1 MPGVK
6 MRNFGKF
13 LGVYLC
19 TLVLVLVVI
28 VSLISCDRFSDG
40 VSKPSVDSV
49 YIAQTVEASANPSFV
64 SVSDALNFQSKLI
77 EEYSIDATFRSLPES
92 VITNV
97 VTVCLNKQPLVTKN
111 DIVAEYRANQSVY
124 DNLNTEV
131 KSDQATPQEDNSAT
145 ATEGQQTPAPLST
158 SYRYEVDTVNGQPV
172 KILIKE
178 EKYESK

>member
-1 MPGVK
+1 
-6 MRNFGKF
+6 MRKVNKF

-19 TLVLVLVVI
+19 TLVLALVSVI
-28 VSLISCDRFSDG
+28 SFTSCDRFNGG

-64 SVSDALNFQSKLI
+64 SVPDILNFQSRLI

-97 VTVCLNKQPLVTKN
+97 ATVCLNKRPSVTKN
-111 DIVAEYRANQSVY
+111 DIITEYRANQSVY
-124 DNLNTEV
+124 DNLNTEI
-131 KSDQATPQEDNSAT
+131 KSDQATPQENNST
-145 ATEGQQTPAPLST
+145 TVTEEQQTTAPLST

-172 KILIKE
+172 RVLVKE